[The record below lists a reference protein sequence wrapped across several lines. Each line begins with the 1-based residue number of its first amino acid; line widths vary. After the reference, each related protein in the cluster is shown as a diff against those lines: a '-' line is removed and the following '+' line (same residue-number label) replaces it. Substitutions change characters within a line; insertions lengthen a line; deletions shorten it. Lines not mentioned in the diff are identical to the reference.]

1 MGIGIV
7 GVVVLTRQIGPSDYG
22 RYVGSLA
29 IVTFLTAVT
38 RIGVDTYVI
47 RRPEEPDRHAY
58 RVTFTL
64 MLVNGCAALA
74 LGVLLA
80 PQTIGRLIGEEF
92 VGPFQA
98 LLVALPLSLL
108 LAPGLASLER
118 DLRYRRVAF
127 VELLNTVVFYGVAV
141 TLAIA
146 QPTVWAPVVGYLAA
160 QAVSLVVTIVASRFP
175 VGLAWSRAEVREIV
189 RFGTPLTLAAACMEG
204 RRLVNPV
211 VVGGLLGPAAVG
223 VVGLALRVAEM
234 LRFVSAAG
242 YRVSVSVLSRLV
254 GDAGRLS
261 RAVSEGMFL
270 QILGVAPLLVGFA
283 VVSGWI
289 VPALLGSSWD
299 ETVTV
304 FPPIAAATLLIA
316 FMSLQSSLLYVVGRG
331 TDVLLANLAGL
342 VLLAT
347 GAAVAIRVWDSPV
360 AYGIGELAS
369 VAGLWFVHRA
379 AEALRVGRL
388 PGHGTVARCVP
399 DAARLPVGRPSLG
412 ARTASPS
419 GRPAVASRDPRE
431 TAALPAATR
440 TRPERQGTGALSRR
454 RRSARSGG
462 ARCAQPVTEVLP
474 QPGAGEVSVHR
485 ARGHAP
491 HDTPQLGRARAP
503 HETPLV
509 GVEVVLQ
516 EALEDPEVVQPAGR
530 RPVGDAGQGARVV
543 PIGAERLG
551 HEADVVVQQDAEPHL
566 DVRRDLQARRE
577 GPEPL
582 EAFAPDEH
590 GGRLADQVVVDAQL
604 DPAAEDQAA
613 ARDPVE
619 LPERLVQRVVAVV
632 PAAAPRP
639 RPARRGRRPGA
650 RTRGRPAG
658 TRRARAPSPR
668 GSVGTA
674 RRPRGGT

>member
-1 MGIGIV
+1 VGEGQQSGTLRELVLRGTTYLTLRQALSMGIGIV

-47 RRPEEPDRHAY
+47 RRPEEPDRRTY

-141 TLAIA
+141 TLAITE
-146 QPTVWAPVVGYLAA
+146 PTVWAPVVGYLAA

-223 VVGLALRVAEM
+223 VVGLALRVTEM

-283 VVSGWI
+283 VASGWI
-289 VPALLGSSWD
+289 VPLLLGSSWD

-304 FPPIAAATLLIA
+304 FPPIAAGALLMA

-331 TDVLLANLAGL
+331 TDVLFANLAGL
-342 VLLAT
+342 VLLAA

-360 AYGIGELAS
+360 AYGVGELAS

-379 AEALRVGRL
+379 ARRFVSVDYRAMAPWLAASLTPLAFPWIGLPWGLALLL
-388 PGHGTVARCVP
+388 PPVVLLSRPATR
-399 DAARLPVGRPSLG
+399 ARLRPYLRQLAPGR
-412 ARTASPS
+412 S
-419 GRPAVASRDPRE
+419 GRA
-431 TAALPAATR
+431 
-440 TRPERQGTGALSRR
+440 PER
-454 RRSARSGG
+454 
-462 ARCAQPVTEVLP
+462 
-474 QPGAGEVSVHR
+474 
-485 ARGHAP
+485 
-491 HDTPQLGRARAP
+491 
-503 HETPLV
+503 
-509 GVEVVLQ
+509 
-516 EALEDPEVVQPAGR
+516 
-530 RPVGDAGQGARVV
+530 
-543 PIGAERLG
+543 
-551 HEADVVVQQDAEPHL
+551 
-566 DVRRDLQARRE
+566 
-577 GPEPL
+577 
-582 EAFAPDEH
+582 
-590 GGRLADQVVVDAQL
+590 
-604 DPAAEDQAA
+604 
-613 ARDPVE
+613 
-619 LPERLVQRVVAVV
+619 
-632 PAAAPRP
+632 
-639 RPARRGRRPGA
+639 
-650 RTRGRPAG
+650 
-658 TRRARAPSPR
+658 
-668 GSVGTA
+668 
-674 RRPRGGT
+674 